1 MKRLIFTLLVSILV
15 SSTVAYG
22 QRNQK
27 EFRREVTKEF
37 STGVNPSLEI
47 ENKYGHIRI
56 VEGTEN
62 KISFNIEIIGKG
74 TTEALAKQY
83 AESVSIDFKQSGDKV
98 SAKTVTQS
106 VTQSLNC
113 NNCGRT
119 TNYTVVVPKG
129 VTLNL
134 DNKYG
139 NIYLENSIKPLNVI
153 LKYGNMEAAT
163 LANVN
168 IDIKYGNVSIDAC
181 DDLKI
186 DCSYAKFKIGKAGK
200 INAESKYDD
209 FQIGTISDISMNT
222 KYTKV
227 RIEKLNN
234 SFICND
240 FKYCTLNV
248 SDISPQFSRIKISSG
263 YSNINLAL
271 DNRHNFKASLS
282 ARYGSIKAD
291 HLTFN
296 NVLLRSR
303 VRNTDA
309 ITGTAGIE
317 NNPFATVEITASYG
331 NIVFK

>member
-1 MKRLIFTLLVSILV
+1 MKRLIFTLLVSILA

-37 STGVNPSLEI
+37 STGANPTLQI
-47 ENKYGHIRI
+47 ENKYGHIRM
-56 VEGTEN
+56 VEGSDN
-62 KISFNIEIIGKG
+62 KISFKIEIIGKG
-74 TTEALAKQY
+74 TTDALAKQY
-83 AESVSIDFKQSGDKV
+83 AEAVTIEFNQSGDKI
-98 SAKTVTQS
+98 SAITVLE
-106 VTQSLNC
+106 SLNC

-129 VTLNL
+129 VTMIL

-139 NIYLENSIKPLNVI
+139 NIYLDNSIKPLNVT
-153 LKYGNMEAAT
+153 LKYGNIEAGT

-168 IDIKYGNVSIDAC
+168 LDIKYGNATINAC
-181 DDLKI
+181 EDFKI
-186 DCSYAKFKIGKAGK
+186 DCGYAKFKIGKADR

-209 FQIGTISDISMNT
+209 FQIGTVSDIQMDT

-227 RIEKLNN
+227 RIDKLNN

-240 FKYCTLNV
+240 FKYCTLNI
-248 SDISPQFSRIKISSG
+248 SDISPQFSRIKVSSG

-271 DNRHNFKASLS
+271 NNRHSFKASLS

-296 NVLLRSR
+296 NVSIRSKE
-303 VRNTDA
+303 RNTDA
-309 ITGTAGIE
+309 ITGTVGSD
-317 NNPFATVEITASYG
+317 NNPSATVEITASYG
-331 NIVFK
+331 NIVFN

>member
-1 MKRLIFTLLVSILV
+1 MKRLILTLLVSILV

-37 STGVNPSLEI
+37 STGANPSLEI

-74 TTEALAKQY
+74 TTDALAKKY
-83 AESVSIDFKQSGDKV
+83 AESVTIDFNQRGDKV
-98 SAKTVTQS
+98 SAKTVLE
-106 VTQSLNC
+106 SLNC

-129 VTLNL
+129 VTMNL

-139 NIYLENSIKPLNVI
+139 NIYLENSGKPLNVT
-153 LKYGNMEAAT
+153 LKYGNMEANT

-168 IDIKYGNVSIDAC
+168 IDIKYGNASIEAC

-186 DCSYAKFKIGKAGK
+186 DCGYAKFKIGKVDRL
-200 INAESKYDD
+200 NADSKYDD
-209 FQIGTISDISMNT
+209 FQIGTASDIQMNT

-227 RIEKLNN
+227 RINKLNN

-240 FKYCTLNV
+240 FKYCTLNI
-248 SDISPQFSRIKISSG
+248 SDISPQFSRIKVSSG

-271 DNRHNFKASLS
+271 NNRHSFKASLS
-282 ARYGSIKAD
+282 ARYGTIKAD

-296 NVLLRSR
+296 NVSIRNKE
-303 VRNTDA
+303 RNTDA
-309 ITGTAGIE
+309 ITGTVGTD
-317 NNPFATVEITASYG
+317 NNPSAMVEITASYG
-331 NIVFK
+331 NIVFN

>member
-15 SSTVAYG
+15 SSSVAYG

-37 STGVNPSLEI
+37 STSDNQSLEI
-47 ENKYGHIRI
+47 ENKYGLIRI

-74 TTEALAKQY
+74 TTDALAKQY
-83 AESVSIDFKQSGDKV
+83 AESVTIDFKQSGNKV
-98 SAKTVTQS
+98 SAKTVME
-106 VTQSLNC
+106 SLNC

-119 TNYTVVVPKG
+119 TNYTVVIPKG
-129 VTLNL
+129 VTMNL

-139 NIYLENSIKPLNVI
+139 NIYLENSIKPLNVV
-153 LKYGNMEAAT
+153 LKYGNMEANT

-168 IDIKYGNVSIDAC
+168 IDIKYGNASIDAC
-181 DDLKI
+181 DNLNI
-186 DCSYAKFKIGKAGK
+186 DCGYAKFKIGKVDR
-200 INAESKYDD
+200 INVNSKYDD
-209 FQIGTISDISMNT
+209 FQIGTVSDIQMNT

-227 RIEKLNN
+227 MIEKLNN

-240 FKYCTLNV
+240 FKYCTLNI
-248 SDISPQFSRIKISSG
+248 SDISPQFSLIKVSSG

-296 NVLLRSR
+296 NVSIRNKE
-303 VRNTDA
+303 RNTDA
-309 ITGTAGIE
+309 ITGTVGAN
-317 NNPFATVEITASYG
+317 NNPSATVEITASYG

>member
-1 MKRLIFTLLVSILV
+1 MKRLIFTLLVSLLV
-15 SSTVAYG
+15 TTTSAYG
-22 QRNQK
+22 QRNLR
-27 EFRREVTKEF
+27 EFRREITKEF

-47 ENKYGHIRI
+47 ENKYGNIRI

-83 AESVSIDFKQSGDKV
+83 AETVSIDFKQSGDKV

-106 VTQSLNC
+106 LNC
-113 NNCGRT
+113 ISCSRT

-139 NIYLENSIKPLNVI
+139 NIYLDNSVKPLNVI
-153 LKYGNMEAAT
+153 LKYGNMEAGT

-168 IDIKYGNVSIDAC
+168 LDIKYGNASFEAC

-186 DCSYAKFKIGKAGK
+186 DCGYAKIKIGKADR
-200 INAESKYDD
+200 INTESKYDD
-209 FQIGTISDISMNT
+209 FQIGMVSDISMNT

-227 RIEKLNN
+227 RIDKLNN

-240 FKYCTLNV
+240 FKYCTLNI
-248 SDISPQFSRIKISSG
+248 SDISPQFSRIKVSSG
-263 YSNINLAL
+263 YSNINLGL

-296 NVLLRSR
+296 NVSLRNR
-303 VRNTDA
+303 ERNTDA
-309 ITGTAGIE
+309 ITGTVGTN
-317 NNPFATVEITASYG
+317 NNPSATVDISASYG
-331 NIVFK
+331 NIVFN